1 MGRPVSHDGK
11 PQLSG
16 PDLEP
21 LRARA
26 PLGGGERNEPRTGP
40 GFPSGAGGVEIGD
53 LKGRMGELTEESV
66 EVAKQLLLPGQ
77 WNEHGRGLERAD
89 LPGSNALRDL
99 PLEVLRDMRGALAEE
114 ATGFAAPRQTY

>member
-1 MGRPVSHDGK
+1 M
-11 PQLSG
+11 
-16 PDLEP
+16 
-21 LRARA
+21 
-26 PLGGGERNEPRTGP
+26 
-40 GFPSGAGGVEIGD
+40 EIGD

-89 LPGSNALRDL
+89 LPGRNALRDL